1 MSRLSSYLK
10 GSVELVGNL
19 AFLAMFGAFLLQ
31 VFTRYVLNAPLG
43 WTTEASLIFFLW
55 FAFWGA
61 GLMAA
66 DKDHVR
72 FDLLYKMAPP
82 KVRRAMALVATL
94 TLGILFAVALPA
106 NVDFI
111 IFMAQDV
118 TWVLEIRFDYV
129 FSVFAVFMTAVVL
142 RSLWRAWR
150 LAGRDWPD
158 HL

>member
-1 MSRLSSYLK
+1 
-10 GSVELVGNL
+10 
-19 AFLAMFGAFLLQ
+19 MFGAFLLQ

-43 WTTEASLIFFLW
+43 WTTEVSLISFLW

-61 GLMAA
+61 GLMTA

-72 FDLLYKMAPP
+72 FDMLYRAAPRM
-82 KVRRAMALVATL
+82 VRRVMALIATL
-94 TLGILFAVALPA
+94 TLGIVFAIALPA

-111 IFMAQDV
+111 TFMAYDV

-129 FSVFAVFMTAVVL
+129 FSVFAVFMAAFGL

-150 LAGRDWPD
+150 LVGRDWPN